1 MNKYTEELRKVL
13 KGSENEALE
22 NKNNLVGTE
31 HILLSVLKI
40 ETIISESLKKEVLTY
55 NKVKSKLQ

>member
-40 ETIISESLKKEVLTY
+40 ETSISESLKK
-55 NKVKSKLQ
+55 